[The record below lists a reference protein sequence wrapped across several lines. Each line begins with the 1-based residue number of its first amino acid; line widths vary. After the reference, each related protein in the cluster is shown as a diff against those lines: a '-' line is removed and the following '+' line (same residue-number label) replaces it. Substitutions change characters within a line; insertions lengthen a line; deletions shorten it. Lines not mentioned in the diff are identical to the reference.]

1 MKERVISGAVIAVL
15 LVLMLTSGGYVLAG
29 ILCLLSLMAFY
40 ELVRAFGIRKEGK
53 ISAMEMVGYIG
64 VLAHY
69 LLLAL
74 SRANA
79 RFFIGTVISFVFA
92 ETLIYVVR
100 FPNYSVSQLTEIIFM
115 FLYAPVMMS
124 FLYLIRNLYFGEWF
138 IWLPFVAW
146 VSDTFAYLTGRM
158 FGKHKL
164 CPGLSP
170 KKTVEGAIGGALG
183 ATIVAG
189 IYGLILPHYTSYNER
204 VVWACLLIG
213 LLGGILSQLGD
224 LLASGIKRDKG
235 IKDYGALIPG
245 HGGIMDR
252 FDSVI
257 FMLPVV
263 YFMIVFFL
271 QGKPIV

>member
-1 MKERVISGAVIAVL
+1 MVL
-15 LVLMLTSGGYVLAG
+15 ISGGYVLAAV
-29 ILCLLSLMAFY
+29 LCLLSLIAFH
-40 ELVRAFGIRKEGK
+40 ELTKAFGIRREGRL
-53 ISAMEMVGYIG
+53 SAMEAVGYIG
-64 VLAHY
+64 VFGHY
-69 LLLAL
+69 LLLVL

-79 RFFIGTVISFVFA
+79 RFFIGTVIGFVFA

-100 FPNYSVSQLTEIIFM
+100 FPRYSVSQLTEIIFIY
-115 FLYAPVMMS
+115 LYAPVMMS
-124 FLYLIRNLYFGEWF
+124 FLYLIRRLYGGEWF
-138 IWLPFVAW
+138 VWLPFLAW
-146 VSDTFAYLTGRM
+146 ATDTFAYLAGRA

-164 CPGLSP
+164 CPELSP
-170 KKTVEGAIGGALG
+170 KKTVEGAIGGLFG
-183 ATIVAG
+183 SMLVAG
-189 IYGLILPHYTSYNER
+189 IYGLILPHYTAYNER

-213 LLGGILSQLGD
+213 LLCGILAQLGD

-235 IKDYGALIPG
+235 IKDYGTLIPG